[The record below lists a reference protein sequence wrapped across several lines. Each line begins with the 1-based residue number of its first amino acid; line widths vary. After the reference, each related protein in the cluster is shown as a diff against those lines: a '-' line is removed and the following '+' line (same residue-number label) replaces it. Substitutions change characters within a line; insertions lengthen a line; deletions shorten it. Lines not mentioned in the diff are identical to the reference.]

1 MLGILIALGPFR
13 FSLSGAAYDD
23 LSRSSKWDWP
33 AVDRVGS
40 MPALQFTGPQNDS
53 ITLNGRIIPG
63 HTGGIEQLARMRA
76 LADLGLPMPL
86 IDGTGRVHGLWVIES
101 VDDTGTRHFKDGYPR
116 MVTFAVGLKKYSD
129 GSGLFGFITK
139 ASKIIS
145 LFG

>member
-1 MLGILIALGPFR
+1 MIGTMIALGPFR

-23 LSRSSKWDWP
+23 LSRASKWDWQ
-33 AVDRVGS
+33 AVDRVGE
-40 MPALQFTGPQNDS
+40 MPALQYTGPQNDTIALS
-53 ITLNGRIIPG
+53 GRIIPG
-63 HTGGIEQLARMRA
+63 YTGGVEQLARMRL
-76 LADLGLPMPL
+76 LAGLGMPMPM

-116 MVTFAVGLKKYSD
+116 MVTFSVGLKKYSD
-129 GSGLFGFITK
+129 GTGILGALTK